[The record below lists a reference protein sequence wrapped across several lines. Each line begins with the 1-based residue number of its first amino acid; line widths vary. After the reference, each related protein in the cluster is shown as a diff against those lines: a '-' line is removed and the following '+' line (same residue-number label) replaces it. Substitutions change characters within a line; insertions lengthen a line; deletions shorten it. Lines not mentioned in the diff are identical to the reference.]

1 MVKEKAAF
9 QLLLLATGTLGFQL
23 ARSNNSISRAAGTN
37 TALSST
43 PGNPFT
49 SLLGDLAST
58 FTKSGNMAQ
67 GNPELDSSLQT
78 LCDGGWSEI
87 QNSLKSKQ
95 TPQELAFR
103 DNLKL
108 GYGEG
113 SPLHKVRLYDESNK
127 EEDIRVTFYRDSA
140 SWW

>member
-1 MVKEKAAF
+1 MVAEKAAF
-9 QLLLLATGTLGFQL
+9 QLLLLATGALGFQL
-23 ARSNNSISRAAGTN
+23 ARSNNSFSRV

-49 SLLGDLAST
+49 SLLGDIASSFSNGGT
-58 FTKSGNMAQ
+58 MASGNPAL
-67 GNPELDSSLQT
+67 NDSLRNE
-78 LCDGGWSEI
+78 CGGWSAI
-87 QNSLKSKQ
+87 QSLLKSKQ
-95 TPQELAFR
+95 TPQELLFR

-113 SPLHKVRLYDESNK
+113 SPLHKIRLYDESNK
-127 EEDIRVTFYRDSA
+127 ESDIRVTFYRDSA

>member
-1 MVKEKAAF
+1 MGKEKAAF

-23 ARSNNSISRAAGTN
+23 ARSNNSITRASSTTS

-49 SLLGDLAST
+49 SLIGDLAST
-58 FTKSGNMAQ
+58 FSKSGNTAQ
-67 GNPELDSSLQT
+67 GNPELDSSLQNM
-78 LCDGGWSEI
+78 CSGWSEI
-87 QNSLKSKQ
+87 QAVLKSKQ
-95 TPQELAFR
+95 TPEELAFR